1 MNLKNS
7 IASLA
12 AVAALSASP
21 EASATEKATE
31 HGKTSHHPSSEVL
44 IGTEVNNHNAAFQA
58 KYLQAL
64 DPHFKAGVAMG
75 IGADYHGA
83 PSGALE
89 GVLSYGLHFTP
100 NLGAAAELSLGGGMI
115 KSEGRN
121 HIEPLAKL
129 GLVGEIATGTRTKLY
144 AGPYIEF
151 TPSNTMA
158 GGTAGVIIDL

>member
-12 AVAALSASP
+12 AVTALSASP

-31 HGKTSHHPSSEVL
+31 HEKTSHHPSSEIL

-89 GVLSYGLHFTP
+89 GILSYGIHFTP
-100 NLGAAAELSLGGGMI
+100 KLGVAAELGLGGEMLRT
-115 KSEGRN
+115 EGKN
-121 HIEPLAKL
+121 HIKPLITL
-129 GLVGEIATGTRTKLY
+129 GLVGEIATGTRTKIY
-144 AGPYIEF
+144 AGPYIAR
-151 TPSNTMA
+151 TPDNTMA
-158 GGTAGVIIDL
+158 GGTAGIIIDL

>member
-12 AVAALSASP
+12 AVTALSASP
-21 EASATEKATE
+21 EASATD
-31 HGKTSHHPSSEVL
+31 HTSHPHTSEVV
-44 IGTEVNNHNAAFQA
+44 IGTEVNKHSAVFQG
-58 KYLQAL
+58 KYLHAI

>member
-7 IASLA
+7 IAGLA
-12 AVAALSASP
+12 AVTALSAAP
-21 EASATEKATE
+21 EASATDHTN
-31 HGKTSHHPSSEVL
+31 HPHTSEVV
-44 IGTEVNNHNAAFQA
+44 IGTEVNKHSAVFQG
-58 KYLQAL
+58 KYLHAI